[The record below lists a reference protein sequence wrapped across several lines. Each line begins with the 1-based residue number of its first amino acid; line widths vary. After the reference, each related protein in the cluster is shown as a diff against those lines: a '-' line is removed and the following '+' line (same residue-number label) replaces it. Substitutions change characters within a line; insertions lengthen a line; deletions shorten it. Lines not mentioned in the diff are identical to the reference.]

1 MLRGNGKQKN
11 FGYENRGG
19 VKMLLIGFIMSVII
33 NIWYAR
39 RMYKIRSI
47 AKEMSRES
55 KKVKSE
61 LDKISEAWENIDRAE
76 ASKIYIKR

>member
-1 MLRGNGKQKN
+1 
-11 FGYENRGG
+11 
-19 VKMLLIGFIMSVII
+19 MLLIGFIMSVII